1 MLTAARL
8 SAVALTAAVLTAT
21 AAPAF
26 AAGSSP
32 SASASASGAA
42 TAAAAPTASA
52 TPSAAPLPAG
62 LYGRTDP
69 TYDAVF
75 RQGLSLMA
83 LRAEGVTPAASAV
96 SWLTGQQCADGGW
109 ESYRAN
115 PATACTPSQE
125 DTNSTSMAIQALVA
139 VGGQDTAVGNA
150 VAWLKKIQNTG
161 GGWSYNPATPSD
173 ANSTGLVDSA
183 LQAAGTSPADVVK
196 DGRNGVQGLDA
207 FQLGCTAPA
216 AQQGGFAYQPAKGG
230 KLTANDAA
238 SAQAALAEV
247 GGFLP
252 VAAPTASPSADPSP
266 TASCSDAKG
275 SAAQYLAKQ
284 LGAGGEHITAAE
296 AGAPAAPDYASTAW
310 AALSLADAGWSA
322 PAASA
327 VQWLRNNGESWIQG
341 QNGVPL
347 SSALALLILDARATG
362 LNPHAFGTTDLVAQL
377 IAIGPAPAA
386 VPSASASTSSAVATA
401 ASTSG
406 GKGVSPW
413 LVFGLVL
420 LAAIAGGA
428 LFSYNRAKGKRS

>member
-8 SAVALTAAVLTAT
+8 CAVALTAAVSTAT
-21 AAPAF
+21 AVPAF

-32 SASASASGAA
+32 ATASTSTSASTAA
-42 TAAAAPTASA
+42 TASA
-52 TPSAAPLPAG
+52 SAAPLPAG
-62 LYGRTDP
+62 LYGKTDP
-69 TYDAVF
+69 TYDAAF

-109 ESYRAN
+109 EAYRAN

-125 DTNSTSMAIQALVA
+125 DTNSTSMAVQALVA
-139 VGGQDTAVGNA
+139 VGGQDAAVSKA
-150 VAWLKKIQNTG
+150 VAWFKKIQNTG

-173 ANSTGLVDSA
+173 ANSTGLVDAA
-183 LQAAGTSPADVVK
+183 LQAAGTSPAEVVK

-207 FQLGCTAPA
+207 FQLGCSAPA
-216 AQQGGFAYQPAKGG
+216 AQQGGFAYQPAKNG
-230 KLTANDAA
+230 KLAANDAA
-238 SAQAALAEV
+238 SAQAALAAA

-252 VAAPTASPSADPSP
+252 VATPAASPSAKPSASP
-266 TASCSDAKG
+266 TASCSDAKE
-275 SAAQYLAKQ
+275 SAAQYLAKR
-284 LGAGGEHITAAE
+284 LSAGGEHITATE
-296 AGAPAAPDYASTAW
+296 AGGPAAPDYSSTAW

-327 VQWLRNNGESWIQG
+327 VQWLQENGESWIQG

-347 SSALALLILDARATG
+347 SSALALLILDAKATG

-386 VPSASASTSSAVATA
+386 TPGASVSARTTVASAAGTGSN
-401 ASTSG
+401 G
-406 GKGVSPW
+406 ISPW
-413 LVFGLVL
+413 WVFGIVL
-420 LAAIAGGA
+420 LVAIGGGT